1 MIDKLKKIAKPMS
14 QKSIDELNYRRDNR
28 VWLSWSAKI
37 AIKIRKTLKDRNTSI
52 EQFSEMLNM
61 SLEQVNAI
69 LSGKYNFTLKEISQI
84 ESMLNINF
92 IKILCLP
99 LMTKLTI

>member
-1 MIDKLKKIAKPMS
+1 MNCNIDKLKKIAKPMS

-61 SLEQVNAI
+61 SLEQVNDF

-84 ESMLNINF
+84 ESVLNINF
-92 IKILCLP
+92 IKILCHN
-99 LMTKLTI
+99 